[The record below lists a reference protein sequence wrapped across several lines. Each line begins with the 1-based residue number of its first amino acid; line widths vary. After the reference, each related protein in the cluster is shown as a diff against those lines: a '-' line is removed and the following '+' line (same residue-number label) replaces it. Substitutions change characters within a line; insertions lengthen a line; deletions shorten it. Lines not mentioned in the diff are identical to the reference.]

1 MTARNA
7 ARSWLAVDPDPDTRA
22 ELKEL
27 LRAAD
32 SGDPEASEAI
42 EDAFSGPLAFGTAG
56 LRGRMGAG
64 PNRMNRLVVTQAAI
78 AIADWLKEHGHA
90 GGQVLVGHDARHKS
104 EEFAR
109 DTAEILAGAGFTV
122 LLTGKP
128 VPTPLVSFGIRRYG
142 CVAGIVVTASHN
154 PAADNGY
161 KVYLGDGSQIIP
173 PTDTQIAAR
182 IAAHPVDSLAQLPR
196 STSYRVMCDQITR
209 DYVTQSAGLVLEG
222 AAREITW
229 VHTAMHGVGAR
240 TIRELTR
247 AAGFPP
253 AHEVPEQAEPDP
265 DFPTVAFPNPEE
277 PGAIDMA
284 LALAGRTGA
293 DLVVANDPDAD
304 RCAVAAVIDDRWRM
318 LTGDEL
324 GLLLAD
330 HMIRRGA
337 KGVLASSVVSS
348 GALAALAAARGRDH
362 VTTLTGFKWIG
373 RVPDLAFGYEEAIGY
388 CCDPG
393 TVPDK
398 DGLTAA
404 LMVLE
409 LASGLRAEGLTLAD
423 RLDEL
428 TAELGLHATSQ
439 VAIRVSDIS
448 LITDAMARLR
458 QNPPTSLLH
467 APVTYRDLAE
477 GTSGLPPTDAVELS
491 GDEVHVVVRPS
502 GTEPKLK
509 CYLEVRL
516 TPEKSR
522 VGATARLVV
531 EPRLMALREQM
542 QSVLGLG

>member
-1 MTARNA
+1 MTARDA
-7 ARSWLAVDPDPDTRA
+7 ARSWLAADPDPDTRA
-22 ELKEL
+22 ELEEL
-27 LRAAD
+27 LGAAD
-32 SGDPEASEAI
+32 SGDPGASETI
-42 EDAFSGPLAFGTAG
+42 EDAFSGPLTFGTAG

-78 AIADWLKEHGHA
+78 AIADGLKEHGHA
-90 GGQVLVGHDARHKS
+90 DGQVLVGHDARHKS

-122 LLTGKP
+122 LLTGTP

-182 IAAHPVDSLAQLPR
+182 IAAHPVDSLARLPR

-209 DYVTQSAGLVLEG
+209 DYVTRSAGLVLEG

-240 TIRELTR
+240 TLRELTA

-304 RCAVAAVIDDRWRM
+304 RCAIAAVVDDRWRM

-337 KGVLASSVVSS
+337 KGVLASSGLLRRPRRTGRCEGTRSRHHPHRFQVDREGS
-348 GALAALAAARGRDH
+348 GSRLRLRGGHRLLLRSRNGPGQGRPDRGSH
-362 VTTLTGFKWIG
+362 GSRTGRRVAG
-373 RVPDLAFGYEEAIGY
+373 RGPHPRG
-388 CCDPG
+388 
-393 TVPDK
+393 
-398 DGLTAA
+398 
-404 LMVLE
+404 
-409 LASGLRAEGLTLAD
+409 SAERAD
-423 RLDEL
+423 RRAWSPRHVPGGDP
-428 TAELGLHATSQ
+428 
-439 VAIRVSDIS
+439 
-448 LITDAMARLR
+448 R
-458 QNPPTSLLH
+458 Q
-467 APVTYRDLAE
+467 
-477 GTSGLPPTDAVELS
+477 
-491 GDEVHVVVRPS
+491 
-502 GTEPKLK
+502 
-509 CYLEVRL
+509 
-516 TPEKSR
+516 
-522 VGATARLVV
+522 
-531 EPRLMALREQM
+531 
-542 QSVLGLG
+542 

>member
-1 MTARNA
+1 MTARDA

-22 ELKEL
+22 ELEEL
-27 LRAAD
+27 LRSAD
-32 SGDPEASEAI
+32 SGDPKASEAI
-42 EDAFSGPLAFGTAG
+42 EDAFSGPLTFGTAG

-78 AIADWLKEHGHA
+78 GIADWLEEHGHA
-90 GGQVLVGHDARHKS
+90 GGPVLVGHDARHKS
-104 EEFAR
+104 KEFAR

-142 CVAGIVVTASHN
+142 CIAGIVVTASHN

-161 KVYLGDGSQIIP
+161 KVYLSDGSQIIP

-196 STSYRVMCDQITR
+196 STSYKVMCDQITR
-209 DYVTQSAGLVLEG
+209 DYVTHGADLIPEG

-240 TIRELTR
+240 TLRELTR

-330 HMIRRGA
+330 HMIHRGA

-348 GALAALAAARGRDH
+348 DALAALAAARERDH

-409 LASGLRAEGLTLAD
+409 LAAGLRAEGLTLAD

-439 VAIRVSDIS
+439 VAIRVSDLS

-458 QNPPTSLLH
+458 HNPPTSLLH

-477 GTSGLPPTDAVELS
+477 GTSELPPTDAVELS

-522 VGATARLVV
+522 IGATARSAAK
-531 EPRLMALREQM
+531 PRLMALREQM